1 MALGPSVNLT
11 RRQNKRSLNSL
22 GLSPFARHYSGNI
35 FRRSGH
41 FFLFLRLLR
50 CFNSPGC
57 PLTSLCV
64 QLAGAPSSTG
74 QVYPFG
80 NLRFKGCLP
89 PHRSLSQAAT
99 SFIVFLCQGI
109 HHIPLLRF
117 SHVFD
122 LKTFLCFINCVMKH
136 GTHSYISMN
145 YFWLMLYCFCNIWF
159 VRYVA
164 EYSIVNVHADY
175 DYRSHNLQPLIYNL
189 YFVILP
195 RVISYGL

>member
-1 MALGPSVNLT
+1 MALEPSVKSL
-11 RRQNKRSLNSL
+11 RRVQIRSLNSL
-22 GLSPFARHYSGNI
+22 GLYPFARHYSGNI
-35 FRRSGH
+35 PVQVRD

-50 CFNSPGC
+50 CFNSPGY

-122 LKTFLCFINCVMKH
+122 LK
-136 GTHSYISMN
+136 
-145 YFWLMLYCFCNIWF
+145 
-159 VRYVA
+159 
-164 EYSIVNVHADY
+164 NVCA
-175 DYRSHNLQPLIYNL
+175 L
-189 YFVILP
+189 
-195 RVISYGL
+195 

>member
-1 MALGPSVNLT
+1 MALGPSANLT

-22 GLSPFARHYSGNI
+22 GLSAFARHYSRNMSRLLGI
-35 FRRSGH
+35 C
-41 FFLFLRLLR
+41 FLLLRLLR

-122 LKTFLCFINCVMKH
+122 LKNVFVFHKLHNETRNSFIYFNELFLVDALFFLQHMVRQIHCRIFNC
-136 GTHSYISMN
+136 
-145 YFWLMLYCFCNIWF
+145 
-159 VRYVA
+159 
-164 EYSIVNVHADY
+164 
-175 DYRSHNLQPLIYNL
+175 
-189 YFVILP
+189 
-195 RVISYGL
+195 